1 MFAVIYFA
9 HYLHTLGRKQAIILL
24 KDRKKLIPFAHSAEK
39 YAVIAREGLRIIQ
52 CFQVRLFVLP
62 QHAQE
67 AAEQP
72 HIPEK
77 LRMRH

>member
-1 MFAVIYFA
+1 MFAGIYFT
-9 HYLHTLGRKQAIILL
+9 HYLHPLRRKQAVILL
-24 KDRKKLIPFAHSAEK
+24 KDGKKFIPFAHGAEK
-39 YAVIAREGLRIIQ
+39 YAVIAGESLRIIQ